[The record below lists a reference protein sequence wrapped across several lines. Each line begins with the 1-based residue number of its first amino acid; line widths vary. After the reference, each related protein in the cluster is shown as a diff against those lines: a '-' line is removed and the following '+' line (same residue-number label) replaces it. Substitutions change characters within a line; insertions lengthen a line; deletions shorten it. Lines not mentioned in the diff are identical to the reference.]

1 MPEDFIPLN
10 KRWPKKLTKELVAHL
25 THLLPPEPSAQQ
37 LASWIALHGVLDS
50 ELPEPILTVSL
61 PSLQEDEESPTIM
74 HCTDVQDSNVNLILT
89 RPGGYEAKLTKD
101 QALRLYKLLSFYLA
115 KQS

>member
-1 MPEDFIPLN
+1 MSIDFIPLN
-10 KRWPKKLTKELVAHL
+10 KRWPKKLTKELVSHL
-25 THLLPPEPSAQQ
+25 THLLPPEPTAQQ

-50 ELPEPILTVSL
+50 ESPEQILTVTL
-61 PSLQEDEESPTIM
+61 PKLTDDGHNVEIMCSDVTESSCNLCITTSDSPTYDI
-74 HCTDVQDSNVNLILT
+74 S
-89 RPGGYEAKLTKD
+89 KD